1 MSLITYIYAGT
12 CECIRTGLLPCA
24 GASGEAQDAKRARL
38 AEGTQANG
46 RPRSGQPQ
54 SPRGGAATAAAA
66 AAANG
71 HGVDLSKGRPKRQ
84 VCALFWGWDIAASL
98 A

>member
-1 MSLITYIYAGT
+1 MTA
-12 CECIRTGLLPCA
+12 GLLRCA

-38 AEGTQANG
+38 AEGTQPNG

-54 SPRGGAATAAAA
+54 SPRGGAASAAAGA

-71 HGVDLSKGRPKRQ
+71 HAMDVSKGRPKRQ
-84 VCALFWGWDIAASL
+84 VGTLLLYRGIMLKTGLL
-98 A
+98 ADED